1 MNNIDTNLTI
11 GDFIKRKTL
20 KIETPL
26 IKVDIHE
33 SLVEVY
39 RKMSYHEEKTAIVYE
54 CLKEQGYIKLRNIEH
69 MLLNQYFPH
78 L

>member
-1 MNNIDTNLTI
+1 MNSIDTHLTI

-20 KIETPL
+20 KIDNPL

-39 RKMSYHEEKTAIVYE
+39 RKMNLHEEKIAIVYE

-69 MLLNQYFPH
+69 MLLN
-78 L
+78 